1 MPKLKVKTLSVADLL
16 AELNRRRRKLPRLKR
31 LAARLEKKLAAAY
44 AEIQSLGGA
53 ANKAAAPKAA
63 AKPARKPRRRPRNK
77 ITLADAIVKVLA
89 KDKPKSVP
97 QIAADVQK
105 AGYRSSSKTFTTII
119 YQTVAK
125 DGRVKKVGR
134 GQYVLKG

>member
-1 MPKLKVKTLSVADLL
+1 MPKTSKSLSVAELL
-16 AELNRRRRKLPRLKR
+16 AELSRRQRKLPGLKR
-31 LAARLEKKLAAAY
+31 MAARLEKRLARVRAEIAALGGSGKPAAA
-44 AEIQSLGGA
+44 SH
-53 ANKAAAPKAA
+53 A
-63 AKPARKPRRRPRNK
+63 AKASGKKPRRRPRNK
-77 ITLADAIVKVLA
+77 ITLADAIVKALV